1 MTERPKTSQEMG
13 SERGVLII
21 IFGPMFSGK
30 TGELIDRVDSESHVG
45 QFGIIVKPS
54 NDTRYEVDKVV
65 THSGRKID
73 AYRVDKNKPEEII
86 NLIKEQE
93 LKGDCIDIIGID
105 EAQFFKKLALIRTV
119 EKLIDDGKTVVI
131 AGLPTDYRDEP
142 YGAIPELIAKADLT
156 IQRTTARCT
165 YKFEDGNYCKQ
176 IATKTQRFTNGEPA
190 RYDEEVNVV
199 GGKELYEAR
208 CRKHHMVRRD

>member
-1 MTERPKTSQEMG
+1 MKERLETSQEMG
-13 SERGVLII
+13 SGRGALIL

-45 QFGIIVKPS
+45 QYGIIIKPS
-54 NDTRYEVDKVV
+54 NDIRYEADKVV

-73 AYRVDKNKPEEII
+73 AYRVDKGNPQEII
-86 NLIKEQE
+86 NLIAEQE
-93 LKGDCIDIIGID
+93 SKGDCIDIIGID
-105 EAQFFKKLALIRTV
+105 EAQFFEKFSLIKAI
-119 EKLIDDGKTVVI
+119 EKLINNGKTVMV

-165 YKFEDGNYCKQ
+165 HKFEDGSYCKE
-176 IATKTQRFTNGEPA
+176 IATKTQRFTDGEPSH
-190 RYDEEVNVV
+190 YDEKVNIV

-208 CRKHHMVRRD
+208 CRQHHEVRRD